1 MRNLGSFFT
10 ILVFASLFASCGKD
24 ADNEKFIGKFAGEVN
39 CIGEGEYPTTLDIS
53 VKDKSDTKVNVILD
67 SDDEIIS
74 LTGTV
79 DGNNIVIDKIEVED
93 DSFLSGKGSLA
104 GNVLTV
110 TFTQESGPNSDDCI
124 FIGSK

>member
-1 MRNLGSFFT
+1 MRNLVSFIT
-10 ILVFASLFASCGKD
+10 ILVLVTLFSSCGKD
-24 ADNEKFIGKFAGEVN
+24 ADNEKFIGKFTGEVN

-53 VKDKSDTKVNVILD
+53 VKDKSDTKVNIILD
-67 SDDEIIS
+67 SDGEIVS
-74 LTGTV
+74 LTGAV
-79 DGNNIVIDKIEVED
+79 DGNSIVIDKIEVED

-110 TFTQESGPNSDDCI
+110 TFTQESDPNSDDCI